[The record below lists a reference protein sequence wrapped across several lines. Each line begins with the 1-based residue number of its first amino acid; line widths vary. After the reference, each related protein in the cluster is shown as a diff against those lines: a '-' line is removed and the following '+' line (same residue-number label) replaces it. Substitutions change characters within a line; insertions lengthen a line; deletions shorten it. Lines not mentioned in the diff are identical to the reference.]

1 MACDVCN
8 CRDCRGGQRQTRGVA
23 TGSQSYEFVLQ
34 PKSELE
40 LELELEKDRDR
51 KADLS
56 FKSKS

>member
-1 MACDVCN
+1 MTFATAE
-8 CRDCRGGQRQTRGVA
+8 RGQQTRGVA

>member
-8 CRDCRGGQRQTRGVA
+8 CRDCRGGQWQRRGVA

-40 LELELEKDRDR
+40 LELEKDRDR